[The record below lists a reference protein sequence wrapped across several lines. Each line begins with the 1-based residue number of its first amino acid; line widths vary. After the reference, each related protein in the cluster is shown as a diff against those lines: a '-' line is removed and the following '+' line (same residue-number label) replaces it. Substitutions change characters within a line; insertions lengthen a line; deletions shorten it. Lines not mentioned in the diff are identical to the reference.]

1 MKQILAI
8 DLPNS
13 LKCLVMSLLQRRSRS
28 KHHQDTTAIGNK
40 RMTCLVE
47 SLMPLALKLLER
59 RTHVVNTDRRVLEN
73 LIDTLN
79 LETLLVRTGITLG
92 RKNETENSI
101 RRPLGKRH
109 RSLVGNSPENLE
121 NIGLQTRKDNL
132 GLRIAET
139 AVELDNL
146 DSVRSLHKAA
156 IKHTAERNTF

>member
-1 MKQILAI
+1 
-8 DLPNS
+8 
-13 LKCLVMSLLQRRSRS
+13 MSLLQRRRRS
-28 KHHQDTTAIGNK
+28 KHHQDTASIGDK

-59 RTHVVNTDRRVLEN
+59 CTHVINTDRRVLEN
-73 LIDTLN
+73 LIDTLD

-121 NIGLQTRKDNL
+121 NI
-132 GLRIAET
+132 
-139 AVELDNL
+139 
-146 DSVRSLHKAA
+146 
-156 IKHTAERNTF
+156 